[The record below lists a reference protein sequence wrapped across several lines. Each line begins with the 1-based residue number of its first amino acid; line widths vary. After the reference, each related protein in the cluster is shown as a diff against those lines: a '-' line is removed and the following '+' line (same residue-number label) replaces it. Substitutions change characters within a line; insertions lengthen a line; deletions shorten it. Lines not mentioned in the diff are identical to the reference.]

1 MKTNRIIWCCCA
13 VSVAA
18 MICLAKDKIL
28 LKATPKSAPIVAP
41 ATETSAAKKSPEV
54 NRLPVIGHLETRDKI
69 VTIQSG
75 PNGLLYLVKTKDG
88 KVLHESLSEE
98 QLKAQAPEIHELI
111 KTSVA
116 GTSGKDGVYM
126 DGRVTV
132 TKPTPRGHADSN
144 KDGAFMDGRLTK

>member
-1 MKTNRIIWCCCA
+1 MKTNRLIWCCCA
-13 VSVAA
+13 VSVAVV
-18 MICLAKDKIL
+18 ICLAKDKIL

-54 NRLPVIGHLETRDKI
+54 NRLPVIGHLETRDK
-69 VTIQSG
+69 VFTIQSG

-88 KVLHESLSEE
+88 KILHENLSEE

-116 GTSGKDGVYM
+116 GTPGKDGVHKH
-126 DGRVTV
+126 GRVTV
-132 TKPTPRGHADSN
+132 TQPTRRGHDDSN
-144 KDGAFMDGRLTK
+144 KDGTFID